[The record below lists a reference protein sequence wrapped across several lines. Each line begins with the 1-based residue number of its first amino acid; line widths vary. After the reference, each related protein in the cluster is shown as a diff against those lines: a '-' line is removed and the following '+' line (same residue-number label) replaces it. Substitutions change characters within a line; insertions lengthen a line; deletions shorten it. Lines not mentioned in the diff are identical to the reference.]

1 MLAITINDLSMS
13 FGARDL
19 FNKISFALEENDKL
33 GIIGTNGCGK
43 STLFKIILGET
54 EPSGGNVFI
63 AKNKS
68 IGILTQDC
76 AFEISDLVGRTA
88 LEQMYS
94 AFPELIAM
102 EEKLKA
108 LEDRMAIELEQ
119 ESHIRLS
126 DEYHELYTKFSN
138 LGGLDYKSRCAGILL
153 KMGFDER
160 ALHLDVDKLSGGQ
173 RTRLALSKQLCRE
186 PDLLLLDEPTNHLD
200 IETVQVLES
209 YIKSYKKCVLIISH
223 DRYFLDQVTNKTLA
237 MEHGEAKLYN
247 GNYTQSM
254 KQREIDREIAEKHYI
269 NQQKEIARQE
279 AYIAQQRA
287 WNRERNII
295 AAESRQ
301 KMLDKMVKL
310 ERPKEAPKPVV
321 IKFRQS
327 IPSGNEVL
335 RVTDLSKSFGDKKLF
350 DNMSFL
356 IRKGERVFVI
366 GKNGSGKSTLLKML
380 VGDCDISSGVIEAG
394 YNVEIGYFDQ
404 QNQNLTESNTV
415 LDELWNAYPDRKE
428 FEIRSALARFR
439 FTAED
444 CEKNVSMLSGGER
457 ARLTLAKLILSPM
470 NLLILDEPTNHLDI
484 MSREALESALDEFGG
499 TILIVSHD
507 RYLVNKLA
515 TRIIEIDNEQTT
527 GSDFIDYPVFNV
539 GNAFAEFSNH
549 KATHTVFSAS
559 NDSEKA
565 PTAQKEDYIARKKQA
580 SDARKEQKRIENL
593 KKEQESIERELEQ
606 IENDLYGD
614 AATDYKKAAE
624 LTARR
629 DELEERRLEIYE
641 ELE

>member
-1 MLAITINDLSMS
+1 MLAITVNDLCMS
-13 FGARDL
+13 FGARNL

-43 STLFKIILGET
+43 STLFKIILGEADAT
-54 EPSGGNVFI
+54 SGNVFI
-63 AKNKS
+63 AKNKT

-76 AFEISDLVGRTA
+76 AFEVSDLVGKTA
-88 LEQMYS
+88 LEQMYA
-94 AFPELIAM
+94 AFPELIRM
-102 EEKLKA
+102 EEKLNR
-108 LEDRMAIELEQ
+108 LEEQ
-119 ESHIRLS
+119 MSNEQNADEHIRLS
-126 DEYHELYTKFSN
+126 EEYHDLYTKFSS
-138 LGGLDYKSRCAGILL
+138 LGGLDYKSRCASILL
-153 KMGFDER
+153 KMGFEER
-160 ALHLDVDKLSGGQ
+160 ALSLDVDKLSGGQ

-200 IETVQVLES
+200 IETVQVLEN

-269 NQQKEIARQE
+269 NQQREIARQE

-287 WNRERNII
+287 WNRERNIV

-310 ERPKEAPKPVV
+310 ERPKEAPKPVK
-321 IKFRQS
+321 IKFTQS
-327 IPSGNEVL
+327 LQSGNEVL
-335 RVTDLSKSFGDKKLF
+335 RVAGLSKFFGTKKLF
-350 DNMSFL
+350 EDMNFL
-356 IRKGERVFVI
+356 IRRSERVFII
-366 GKNGSGKSTLLKML
+366 GKNGCGKSTLLKML
-380 VGDCDISSGVIEAG
+380 VGECELSSGVIEAG

-415 LDELWNAYPDRKE
+415 LDELWNAYPEKKE

-439 FTAED
+439 FNQED
-444 CEKNVSMLSGGER
+444 CEKTVSVLSGGER

-515 TRIIEIDNEQTT
+515 TRVIEIDNERST
-527 GSDFIDYPVFNV
+527 GADFIDYPVFNV
-539 GNAFAEFSNH
+539 GNAFAEFTHH
-549 KATHTVFSAS
+549 KETHLVSSLSVET
-559 NDSEKA
+559 EKA
-565 PTAQKEDYIARKKQA
+565 PTAQKEDFMARKKQA
-580 SDARKEQKRIENL
+580 SDARREQKRIENL
-593 KKEQESIERELEQ
+593 KKEQEKIERELEQ
-606 IENDLYGD
+606 IEADLYGE

-624 LTARR
+624 LTAKK
-629 DELEERRLEIYE
+629 DALEERLMEIYE

>member
-1 MLAITINDLSMS
+1 MLAITVNDLGVS
-13 FGARDL
+13 FGSKDI
-19 FNKISFALEENDKL
+19 FKKISFALEENDKL

-43 STLFKIILGET
+43 STLFKVILGELDAT
-54 EPSGGNVFI
+54 EGNVFI

-76 AFEISDLVGRTA
+76 AFEISDLVGRSA
-88 LEQMYS
+88 LEQMYA
-94 AFPELIAM
+94 AFPELILM
-102 EEKLKA
+102 EEKLA
-108 LEDRMAIELEQ
+108 VLEEKMANEQ
-119 ESHIRLS
+119 NADEHIRLS
-126 DEYHELYTKFSN
+126 DEYHTLYTRFSEN
-138 LGGLDYKSRCAGILL
+138 GGLDYKSRCAGILL

-160 ALHLDVDKLSGGQ
+160 ALSLDVDKLSGGQ

-200 IETVQVLES
+200 IETVQVLEN

-237 MEHGEAKLYN
+237 IEFGEAKLYN

-254 KQREIDREIAEKHYI
+254 KQRDIDREIAEKHYI
-269 NQQKEIARQE
+269 NQQREIARQE

-310 ERPKEAPKPVV
+310 ERPKEAPKPVK
-321 IKFRQS
+321 IQFRQA
-327 IPSGNEVL
+327 IQSGNEVL
-335 RVTDLSKSFGDKKLF
+335 RVNGLSKAFGEKILF
-350 DNMSFL
+350 ENMDFL
-356 IRKGERVFVI
+356 IKKSERVFII

-380 VGDCDISSGVIEAG
+380 VGECELTSGVIEAG

-404 QNQNLTESNTV
+404 QNQNLTDSNTV
-415 LDELWNAYPDRKE
+415 LDELWNAYPDRRE

-439 FTAED
+439 FSAED

-484 MSREALESALDEFGG
+484 MSREALEKALDEFGG

-515 TRIIEIDNEQTT
+515 TRVIEIDNEKST
-527 GSDFIDYPVFNV
+527 GQYYIDYPVWSV
-539 GNAFAEFSNH
+539 GNAFTEYIAH
-549 KATHTVFSAS
+549 KTSHTIASATV
-559 NDSEKA
+559 NEEKA
-565 PTAQKEDYIARKKQA
+565 PTAQKEDFMARKKQA
-580 SDARKEQKRIENL
+580 SDARREQKRIENL
-593 KKEQESIERELEQ
+593 KKEQEKIEQELEQ
-606 IENDLYGD
+606 IEIDLFGE

-624 LTARR
+624 LQARK
-629 DELEERRLEIYE
+629 DELEERLMEIYE